1 MLDPEYLANLPEAIL
16 RLWREA
22 ELEILKDMARR
33 ISTYNYFIPAA
44 DYQNERLLAAGR
56 TQEEILAVLS
66 GTTKKSMPEL
76 RQMMIDAGS
85 RCLRE
90 DAAVYTAAGLTPPAI
105 RDSKELTA
113 ILNAGYQATAQT
125 MKNLTRTTAR
135 TATLQFENA
144 LDSAWLQV
152 SSGAFDADS
161 AIRQAV
167 KQLSEQGIEAVRYPK
182 SGHVDTVETA
192 VRRAIVT
199 GVNQT
204 AAHLQEELA
213 DELGCDLVEVSAHA
227 GARPEH
233 AEWQGK
239 IYSRSGQSKKYPEF
253 RSSTGYGTGAGL
265 CGWNCRHTFGPYIE
279 GSPRVWTE
287 EKLAELNAPK
297 YEYNGEQLTEYEARQ
312 KEKYFDRQIHRWHR
326 EAETMKAA
334 GQDPSEARA
343 KVKAWTAKKRDFLQN
358 RVDLPSQSADLTDH
372 RKQQL
377 SSLRAKNITNVIA
390 SKGRETYEEI
400 TGRWY
405 PDATPGS
412 HEVKDLL
419 EYTAPDGKTYKVDGH
434 HVKFTYTKHEKE
446 IAELLEREIGGEIY
460 MVPKIDYPLGVR
472 TPDYLFHEKPYDLKT
487 IEGSGKNVLSS
498 AIGKKKGQSPNFIF
512 DTDPSPLSTEEVIQQ
527 VKRLYSSKY
536 TRFVDEIV
544 IIKDSHIRCV
554 YRRKKED

>member
-33 ISTYNYFIPAA
+33 ISEYDFWIPAA
-44 DYQNERLLAAGR
+44 DYQNERLLASGR

-66 GTTKKSMPEL
+66 KAVRKSEPEL
-76 RQMMIDAGS
+76 RQMMIEAGS

-192 VRRAIVT
+192 VRRAVLT

-204 AAHLQEELA
+204 AARLQEELA

-239 IYSRSGQSKKYPEF
+239 IYSRSGKSEKYPDF

-312 KEKYFDRQIHRWHR
+312 KEKYFDRQIHRWNR
-326 EAETMKAA
+326 EAEAMKAA
-334 GQDPSEARA
+334 GQDPAEAQA
-343 KVKAWTAKKRDFLQN
+343 KVKSWK
-358 RVDLPSQSADLTDH
+358 H
-372 RKQQL
+372 RKADFVL
-377 SSLRAKNITNVIA
+377 NRAELPVANPENGGIIKADGSFFGEPIFGGPGAKGHNYPSVTNPFTGEPLEFVSGSRPEYPPDHLLA
-390 SKGRETYEEI
+390 GKGSKKPIRKIDALVETYGGSPEE
-400 TGRWY
+400 W
-405 PDATPGS
+405 
-412 HEVKDLL
+412 
-419 EYTAPDGKTYKVDGH
+419 
-434 HVKFTYTKHEKE
+434 KHEKAFYQVYDE
-446 IAELLEREIGGEIY
+446 TGDIRQVSIHWFEA
-460 MVPKIDYPLGVR
+460 
-472 TPDYLFHEKPYDLKT
+472 PDCGRQEEQVALYD
-487 IEGSGKNVLSS
+487 GKMY
-498 AIGKKKGQSPNFIF
+498 
-512 DTDPSPLSTEEVIQQ
+512 
-527 VKRLYSSKY
+527 R
-536 TRFVDEIV
+536 DE
-544 IIKDSHIRCV
+544 
-554 YRRKKED
+554 YE